1 MVSGAEQTMARRDI
15 LVSFSGLLLS
25 MLLASLDQTIVS
37 TALPTIAGDLGGLQD
52 LSWVVTI
59 YLLATT
65 ASTPLWGTFGD
76 MYGRKRLLLTAIVVF
91 LIGSALC
98 GTAWNLAALVTF
110 RGLQGIG
117 AGGLMVMA
125 MSVVGDIV
133 SPRERGKYQGYIQA
147 VFAFASVVGPLVGGF
162 FVDTLSWR
170 WVFYVNLPIGLIAL
184 VVIATTLP
192 ASPVGR
198 QHRVDY
204 SGAALLVA
212 GVCALL
218 LATEWGGRS
227 YSWHS
232 GQVLGLLA
240 VAVLCAIGFVLRERV
255 AAEPILPLSMLANPV
270 VAVAAITL
278 FTVSACFFAANVYL
292 PTYLQVVLGRGAT
305 NAGLQLLPMLL
316 MIMVATTVSGWLVT
330 RTGRYKVFPMIGT
343 LLIAVA
349 MWLFAQ
355 LGPNTSFPVV
365 AADMVVMGLGFGL
378 ITQIMV
384 VAVQNAV
391 EQRKIGTATAST
403 NFFRSLGGSLGLA
416 LFGAIFSARLHTG
429 LTGAAASGLR
439 SADPRSL
446 TPGQIRRLG
455 PTAAHDIARAF
466 STALHGVFYAGLVIA
481 LISIVTVLFL
491 KEVPLRG
498 KGGQGQGG
506 QSQGGQTGGGDQHK
520 PGGQPGGSTLSGQR
534 S

>member
-1 MVSGAEQTMARRDI
+1 MAEPDTAQRPLTRRAV

-37 TALPTIAGDLGGLQD
+37 TALPTIAGDLGRLQD
-52 LSWVVTI
+52 LSWVVTV

-98 GTAWNLAALVTF
+98 GAAWNLAALVGF

-133 SPRERGKYQGYIQA
+133 SPRERGRYQGYIQA
-147 VFAFASVVGPLVGGF
+147 VFAFASVAGPLIGGF

-170 WVFYVNLPIGLIAL
+170 WVFYVNLPIGLVAL
-184 VVIATTLP
+184 VVIVVSLP
-192 ASPVGR
+192 AAPPGR
-198 QHRVDY
+198 RHRVDY
-204 SGAALLVA
+204 AGAALLVA
-212 GVCALL
+212 AVCALL
-218 LATEWGGRS
+218 LATEWGGRT
-227 YSWHS
+227 YSWQS
-232 GQVLGLLA
+232 AQVLGLLA
-240 VAVLCAIGFVLRERV
+240 VAVLCAIGFVLRERA
-255 AAEPILPLSMLANPV
+255 AAEAILPLSMLANPV
-270 VAVAAITL
+270 VAVSAITL

-316 MIMVATTVSGWLVT
+316 TIMVATTLSGWLVT
-330 RTGRYKVFPMIGT
+330 RTGRYKIFPVVGT
-343 LLIAVA
+343 VLIALA

-355 LGPNTSFPVV
+355 LRPGTSFAVV

-378 ITQIMV
+378 ITQILV

-416 LFGAIFSARLHTG
+416 LFGAIFGARLRADASSTVPRG
-429 LTGAAASGLR
+429 LLSSGH
-439 SADPRSL
+439 DPTSL

-455 PTAAHDIARAF
+455 TVAAHDIARAF
-466 STALHGVFYAGLVIA
+466 ASALHSVFYAGLVIG
-481 LISIVTVLFL
+481 LVSIVAVLFL
-491 KEVPLRG
+491 KEVPLRQQG
-498 KGGQGQGG
+498 NQRPGESAGGRPVADRDG
-506 QSQGGQTGGGDQHK
+506 TAVGD
-520 PGGQPGGSTLSGQR
+520 R
-534 S
+534 AARN

>member
-1 MVSGAEQTMARRDI
+1 MADTTSPQPKMARRDI
-15 LVSFSGLLLS
+15 VISFSGLLLS

-52 LSWVVTI
+52 LSWVVTV

-76 MYGRKRLLLTAIVVF
+76 MYGRKRLMLIAIAVF

-98 GTAWNLAALVTF
+98 GAAWNLGALVAF

-133 SPRERGKYQGYIQA
+133 APRERGKYQGYIQA

-170 WVFYVNLPIGLIAL
+170 WVFYVNLPLGIIAL
-184 VVIATTLP
+184 LVIAATLP
-192 ASPVGR
+192 ASPPGR

-204 SGAALLVA
+204 SGAGLLVV

-218 LATEWGGRS
+218 LATELGGRD

-232 GQVLGLLA
+232 VQVLGLLA
-240 VAVLCAIGFVLRERV
+240 VTVACGIGFVVRERT

-270 VAVAAITL
+270 VCVAAITL

-292 PTYLQVVLGRGAT
+292 PAYLQVVLGRGAT

-316 MIMVATTVSGWLVT
+316 TIMVATTVSGWLVT
-330 RTGRYKVFPMIGT
+330 KTGRYKIFPVMGT
-343 LLIAVA
+343 VLIALA

-355 LGPNTSFPVV
+355 LGPATSYPVV

-378 ITQIMV
+378 ITQILV

-403 NFFRSLGGSLGLA
+403 SFFRSLGGSLGLA
-416 LFGAIFSARLHTG
+416 LFGALFQSRLN
-429 LTGAAASGLR
+429 SGLG
-439 SADPRSL
+439 SAIPAGVTSAVHDPRSL
-446 TPGQIRRLG
+446 TPGQIRKLG
-455 PTAAHDIARAF
+455 PATAHDIAQAF
-466 STALHGVFYAGLVIA
+466 ASALHGIFYAGFAIA
-481 LISIVTVLFL
+481 LISIVAILFL
-491 KEVPLRG
+491 NELPLRRQG
-498 KGGQGQGG
+498 GQGG
-506 QSQGGQTGGGDQHK
+506 QGGAGAGGK
-520 PGGQPGGSTLSGQR
+520 PGGQQAGGSQLSGKR
-534 S
+534 G